1 MIDIDR
7 YNVEYSRLNE
17 SIVKVSELQNIIDH
31 LPNDSDPDIVM
42 GEEWL
47 PERLVNTKLDGELL
61 FMEFDNAPEENQGD
75 DEGRGFVEHEIA
87 MIREKLE
94 QLLDEPSDTKTKA
107 DALLAIFLMGH
118 ELSSSEVIE
127 VLETTEAEMDES
139 EVTELE
145 ANEPDIVLP
154 ATSELE
160 INEPQTLELETSALE
175 TEHHLQRFRNRI
187 ETLDDII
194 SSLIACWPNFK
205 KNHRN

>member
-1 MIDIDR
+1 MIGIDR
-7 YNVEYSRLNE
+7 YNEGYSRLNE

-94 QLLDEPSDTKTKA
+94 QVLDDPSDTKTKA

-127 VLETTEAEMDES
+127 VLEMTEDETTESEM
-139 EVTELE
+139 TEQETTVPETPQLDTAAVE
-145 ANEPDIVLP
+145 THEPDTP
-154 ATSELE
+154 EL
-160 INEPQTLELETSALE
+160 NTSALE
-175 TEHHLQRFRNRI
+175 TTELNDTPPTI
-187 ETLDDII
+187 
-194 SSLIACWPNFK
+194 
-205 KNHRN
+205 

>member
-17 SIVKVSELQNIIDH
+17 SIVKVSELQNIIDQ
-31 LPNDSDPDIVM
+31 LPKDSDPDIVM
-42 GEEWL
+42 GDAWL
-47 PERLVNTKLDGELL
+47 PERLVDTNLDGDML
-61 FMEFDNAPEENQGD
+61 FLEFDNAPEDNQGD
-75 DEGRGFVEHEIA
+75 EEGRGFVEHEIA

-94 QLLDEPSDTKTKA
+94 LLLDEPSDTKTKA

-127 VLETTEAEMDES
+127 VLETTEAEMDEP

-145 ANEPDIVLP
+145 ANESDMALL
-154 ATSELE
+154 ATSALE

-175 TEHHLQRFRNRI
+175 TKHLNDSPTTI
-187 ETLDDII
+187 
-194 SSLIACWPNFK
+194 
-205 KNHRN
+205 

>member
-1 MIDIDR
+1 MIGIDR
-7 YNVEYSRLNE
+7 YNEGYSRLNE

-94 QLLDEPSDTKTKA
+94 QVLDDPSDTKTKA

-127 VLETTEAEMDES
+127 VLEMTEDETTEGEI
-139 EVTELE
+139 TEQE
-145 ANEPDIVLP
+145 TTVPETP
-154 ATSELE
+154 ELD
-160 INEPQTLELETSALE
+160 TSALE
-175 TEHHLQRFRNRI
+175 TQQLNDTPPTI
-187 ETLDDII
+187 
-194 SSLIACWPNFK
+194 
-205 KNHRN
+205 

>member
-1 MIDIDR
+1 M
-7 YNVEYSRLNE
+7 
-17 SIVKVSELQNIIDH
+17 KVSELQNIIDH

-87 MIREKLE
+87 MILEKLE
-94 QLLDEPSDTKTKA
+94 QVLDDPSDTKTKA

-127 VLETTEAEMDES
+127 VLEMTEDETTEGEITEQETAEPE
-139 EVTELE
+139 TPELDTAAVE
-145 ANEPDIVLP
+145 THEPETPELD
-154 ATSELE
+154 TSV
-160 INEPQTLELETSALE
+160 LETKELND
-175 TEHHLQRFRNRI
+175 TPPTI
-187 ETLDDII
+187 
-194 SSLIACWPNFK
+194 
-205 KNHRN
+205 

>member
-154 ATSELE
+154 ATSALE

-175 TEHHLQRFRNRI
+175 TKHLNDSPPTI
-187 ETLDDII
+187 
-194 SSLIACWPNFK
+194 
-205 KNHRN
+205 

>member
-127 VLETTEAEMDES
+127 VLETTEAEMDEP

-145 ANEPDIVLP
+145 ANESDMALL
-154 ATSELE
+154 ATSALE

-175 TEHHLQRFRNRI
+175 TKQLNDSPPTI
-187 ETLDDII
+187 
-194 SSLIACWPNFK
+194 
-205 KNHRN
+205 

>member
-145 ANEPDIVLP
+145 ANESDMALL
-154 ATSELE
+154 ATSALE
-160 INEPQTLELETSALE
+160 IHEPQTLELETSALE
-175 TEHHLQRFRNRI
+175 TKHLNDSPTTI
-187 ETLDDII
+187 
-194 SSLIACWPNFK
+194 
-205 KNHRN
+205 

>member
-1 MIDIDR
+1 MIGIDR
-7 YNVEYSRLNE
+7 YNEGYSRLNE

-94 QLLDEPSDTKTKA
+94 QVLDDPSDTKTKA

-127 VLETTEAEMDES
+127 VLEMTEDETTEGEITEQETAE
-139 EVTELE
+139 
-145 ANEPDIVLP
+145 P
-154 ATSELE
+154 ATPELDTAAV
-160 INEPQTLELETSALE
+160 EPHEPETPELDTSALE
-175 TEHHLQRFRNRI
+175 TKELNNTPPTI
-187 ETLDDII
+187 
-194 SSLIACWPNFK
+194 
-205 KNHRN
+205 

>member
-61 FMEFDNAPEENQGD
+61 FMKFDNAPEENQGD

-127 VLETTEAEMDES
+127 VLETTEAEMAES
-139 EVTELE
+139 EVMELE
-145 ANEPDIVLP
+145 ENEADMAPP
-154 ATSELE
+154 ATSALE
-160 INEPQTLELETSALE
+160 INEPQTPELETSALE
-175 TEHHLQRFRNRI
+175 TKHLNDSPPTI
-187 ETLDDII
+187 
-194 SSLIACWPNFK
+194 
-205 KNHRN
+205 

>member
-1 MIDIDR
+1 M
-7 YNVEYSRLNE
+7 
-17 SIVKVSELQNIIDH
+17 KVSELQNIIDH

-94 QLLDEPSDTKTKA
+94 QVLDDTSDTKTKA

-127 VLETTEAEMDES
+127 ILETTES
-139 EVTELE
+139 E
-145 ANEPDIVLP
+145 
-154 ATSELE
+154 TS
-160 INEPQTLELETSALE
+160 EPQTNKLELI
-175 TEHHLQRFRNRI
+175 EHH
-187 ETLDDII
+187 DD
-194 SSLIACWPNFK
+194 
-205 KNHRN
+205 

>member
-1 MIDIDR
+1 M
-7 YNVEYSRLNE
+7 
-17 SIVKVSELQNIIDH
+17 KVSELQNIIDH

-94 QLLDEPSDTKTKA
+94 QVLDDTSDTKTKA

-127 VLETTEAEMDES
+127 ILESTESETTEPEIAEHKQQNL
-139 EVTELE
+139 T
-145 ANEPDIVLP
+145 
-154 ATSELE
+154 
-160 INEPQTLELETSALE
+160 Q
-175 TEHHLQRFRNRI
+175 
-187 ETLDDII
+187 
-194 SSLIACWPNFK
+194 
-205 KNHRN
+205 

>member
-1 MIDIDR
+1 M
-7 YNVEYSRLNE
+7 
-17 SIVKVSELQNIIDH
+17 KVSELQNIIDH

-94 QLLDEPSDTKTKA
+94 QVLDDPSDTKTKA

-127 VLETTEAEMDES
+127 VLEMTEDETTEGEITEQETAE
-139 EVTELE
+139 
-145 ANEPDIVLP
+145 P
-154 ATSELE
+154 ATPELDTAAV
-160 INEPQTLELETSALE
+160 EPHEPETPELDTSALE
-175 TEHHLQRFRNRI
+175 TKELNNTPPTI
-187 ETLDDII
+187 
-194 SSLIACWPNFK
+194 
-205 KNHRN
+205 

>member
-1 MIDIDR
+1 M
-7 YNVEYSRLNE
+7 
-17 SIVKVSELQNIIDH
+17 KVSELQNIIDH

-145 ANEPDIVLP
+145 ANESDMALL
-154 ATSELE
+154 ATSALE

-175 TEHHLQRFRNRI
+175 TKHLNDSPPTI
-187 ETLDDII
+187 
-194 SSLIACWPNFK
+194 
-205 KNHRN
+205 

>member
-1 MIDIDR
+1 MIHIDR

-139 EVTELE
+139 EVMELE
-145 ANEPDIVLP
+145 ENEADMALP
-154 ATSELE
+154 ATSALE
-160 INEPQTLELETSALE
+160 INEPQTLELETSVLE
-175 TEHHLQRFRNRI
+175 TKHLNDSPPTI
-187 ETLDDII
+187 
-194 SSLIACWPNFK
+194 
-205 KNHRN
+205 

>member
-1 MIDIDR
+1 M
-7 YNVEYSRLNE
+7 
-17 SIVKVSELQNIIDH
+17 KVSELQNIIDH

-127 VLETTEAEMDES
+127 VLETTEAEMAES

-145 ANEPDIVLP
+145 ANESDMALL
-154 ATSELE
+154 ATSALE

-175 TEHHLQRFRNRI
+175 TKHLNDSPPTI
-187 ETLDDII
+187 
-194 SSLIACWPNFK
+194 
-205 KNHRN
+205 